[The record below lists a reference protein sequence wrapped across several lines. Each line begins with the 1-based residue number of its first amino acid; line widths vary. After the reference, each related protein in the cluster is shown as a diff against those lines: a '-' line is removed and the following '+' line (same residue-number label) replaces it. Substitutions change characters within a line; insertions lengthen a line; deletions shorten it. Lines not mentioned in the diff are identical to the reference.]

1 MAPVV
6 IGNATLYLGDC
17 LEILP
22 SLPKVDA
29 VITDPPYNVG
39 KIYGLHD
46 DSMADSAYLEWCA
59 ARVRAAR
66 AIADNQFWVAPRY
79 KMSLWISLLPEAHI
93 IVIRRGAAGPFRGGW
108 LDQFETAL
116 SVGKPAHVMSDCWDD
131 IRLMGEGY
139 FFREETYGHPGYTP
153 YRIMERAISLL
164 AQHSLCD
171 PFMGTG
177 TSGEA
182 AIKTGRKFIGIE
194 IEPKYFNIACERIE
208 NAQRQLRMFA

>member
-1 MAPVV
+1 
-6 IGNATLYLGDC
+6 
-17 LEILP
+17 
-22 SLPKVDA
+22 
-29 VITDPPYNVG
+29 
-39 KIYGLHD
+39 
-46 DSMADSAYLEWCA
+46 
-59 ARVRAAR
+59 
-66 AIADNQFWVAPRY
+66 
-79 KMSLWISLLPEAHI
+79 
-93 IVIRRGAAGPFRGGW
+93 
-108 LDQFETAL
+108 
-116 SVGKPAHVMSDCWDD
+116 MSDCWDD